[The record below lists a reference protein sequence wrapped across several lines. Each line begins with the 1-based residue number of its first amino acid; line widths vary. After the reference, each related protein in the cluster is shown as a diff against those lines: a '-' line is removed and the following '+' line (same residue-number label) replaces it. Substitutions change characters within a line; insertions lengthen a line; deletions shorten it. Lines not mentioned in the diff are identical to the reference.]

1 MFTGL
6 LRPWLIECD
15 WRSFPAQRAAWN
27 GSDTTSPDAVAQQAS
42 TLAALTVG
50 SPDQF
55 SPASKLDV
63 VNFALQ
69 VAAHIDASNGV
80 AVNNLL
86 SAVGAMSASAL
97 ESVKAALA
105 SARSTSRR
113 LLQLDDYDD
122 GHDAAVVGQWRRLDS
137 LGDLA
142 REVLSGTTST
152 YVAMDVRLVVC
163 LLPVWHF
170 ATADHALALALPPRT
185 FACSIPDSRCL
196 LLLGLRKG
204 SVL

>member
-1 MFTGL
+1 M
-6 LRPWLIECD
+6 
-15 WRSFPAQRAAWN
+15 
-27 GSDTTSPDAVAQQAS
+27 
-42 TLAALTVG
+42 G

-122 GHDAAVVGQWRRLDS
+122 GHDAAVVGQWRRLDT

-152 YVAMDVRLVVC
+152 LAQLAAMLLADVTPGEPAVSYSVRGHGCATCRLFASGVALC
-163 LLPVWHF
+163 N
-170 ATADHALALALPPRT
+170 
-185 FACSIPDSRCL
+185 C
-196 LLLGLRKG
+196 
-204 SVL
+204 